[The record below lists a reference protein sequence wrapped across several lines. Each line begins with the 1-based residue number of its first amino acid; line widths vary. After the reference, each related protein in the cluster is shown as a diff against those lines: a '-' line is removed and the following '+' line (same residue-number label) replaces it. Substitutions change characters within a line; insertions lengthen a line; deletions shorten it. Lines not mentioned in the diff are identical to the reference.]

1 MHNQYLDILLTS
13 GLVGLAGWF
22 IFSIG
27 IFCLFYS
34 RFRSGVARII
44 SGAGSSVV
52 VAMMISAFPQPLYH
66 HNISVISFFFT
77 ITFLLFLAYPAPK
90 ELTSLDENMMK

>member
-27 IFCLFYS
+27 IICLFYS
-34 RFRSGVARII
+34 RFRSGAARII
-44 SGAGSSVV
+44 SGAGLSVV
-52 VAMMISAFPQPLYH
+52 VAMMISAFPQPLYN

-77 ITFLLFLAYPAPK
+77 ITFLWFLAYPAPK
-90 ELTSLDENMMK
+90 ELASLGEKMMK